1 MKELKSTF
9 LILVMLI
16 SALIAAFLYANI
28 RTGHSSYGY
37 VPGYEV
43 PGAE

>member
-9 LILVMLI
+9 LILVMI
-16 SALIAAFLYANI
+16 GSALTSAFLYANI

-37 VPGYEV
+37 VPGYEAH
-43 PGAE
+43 GGE